1 MAAIAI
7 PPVATHGAGQPPPA
21 TAPSPMNTKSLSVW
35 PVALPVSQQSPDQRI
50 HHDPAAA
57 LNPVTKTARPVTFS
71 PTYSQQTPE
80 LCISVTPLTST
91 VAKRFPSHGAR
102 KMHAVDL
109 FSGDSGVSSQGLASG
124 LCHVA
129 VSSRVIWRG
138 ESWYRELKMQNRLS
152 PEIVPSSSP
161 GSNIRNDSSVRNEE
175 VAMMRKG
182 VLPSFRPG
190 KSVVKL
196 APSRLPNNNARRS
209 KDPRGG
215 GDAFQLDLHGVMF

>member
-1 MAAIAI
+1 MWI
-7 PPVATHGAGQPPPA
+7 
-21 TAPSPMNTKSLSVW
+21 
-35 PVALPVSQQSPDQRI
+35 
-50 HHDPAAA
+50 
-57 LNPVTKTARPVTFS
+57 KTAQIYYVLF
-71 PTYSQQTPE
+71 
-80 LCISVTPLTST
+80 IS
-91 VAKRFPSHGAR
+91 RFI
-102 KMHAVDL
+102 
-109 FSGDSGVSSQGLASG
+109 F
-124 LCHVA
+124 C
-129 VSSRVIWRG
+129 
-138 ESWYRELKMQNRLS
+138 WYRELKMQNRLS